1 MASDSE
7 DDLRPE
13 YDLSQ
18 LKGRVQGKYYDRA
31 ISGTT
36 LVLVESDSADLFS
49 DAGSLGR
56 GSLTALL
63 GHTRPLKPAEWLQ
76 TALRSTAS
84 PLADPYAETCSR
96 AG

>member
-1 MASDSE
+1 MANDSD

-18 LKGRVQGKYYDRA
+18 LKGRVQGKYYERA
-31 ISGTT
+31 VSGTT
-36 LVLVESDSADLFS
+36 LVLVESGSADLFS
-49 DAGSLGR
+49 DTGSLGR

-63 GHTRPLKPAEWLQ
+63 GHTKPLKPVEWLQ
-76 TALRSTAS
+76 TALHSTGS
-84 PLADPYAETCSR
+84 PLADPYVETCSR